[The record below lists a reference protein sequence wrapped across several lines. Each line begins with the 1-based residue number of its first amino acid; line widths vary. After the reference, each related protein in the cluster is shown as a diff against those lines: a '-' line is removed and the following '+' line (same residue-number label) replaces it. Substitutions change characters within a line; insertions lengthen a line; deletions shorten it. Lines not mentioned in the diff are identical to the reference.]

1 MTDIYRPAMRHG
13 TGQLRLAVFGCLA
26 LLLVG
31 CGEEPDAP
39 IAPEAP
45 TIGRAAISFDDIDGW
60 ADDRHAAALPA
71 MRRTCNLF
79 GRRPD
84 DRRIAKSE
92 DIPGGTIADWRG
104 ACAALD
110 GLTDQ
115 DHAAARLY
123 FETWFKPWRV
133 TVDGGEI
140 GLFTGYF
147 EPELEGSDTRS
158 AAHPVPLHK
167 RPDDLVLVDLG
178 DWRDSLR
185 GERIAGRLRGGR
197 LVPFDSR
204 GDILAG
210 TLSEKE
216 PPLMWLSDPIDAFF
230 LHIQGSG
237 RVRMADGSIRRVGY
251 DGHNG
256 HVYYPIGRYLIESG
270 EIAREDMS
278 LQVIRTWLEANP
290 ARQDEV
296 MNLNP
301 SYIFFREIIGDG
313 PIGAQGVA
321 LTPGRSLAV
330 DLRFHPL
337 GAPVWLDADYTD
349 ETGKRLRRLMVAQ
362 DTGGAI
368 RGPVRGDVFW
378 GPGEAAARLAG
389 PMAADGSMVIL
400 LPKTLTA
407 TVASATGS

>member
-1 MTDIYRPAMRHG
+1 MR
-13 TGQLRLAVFGCLA
+13 RIAVGCLA
-26 LLLVG
+26 LLLAA
-31 CGEEPDAP
+31 CSEEADEPVTPDAP
-39 IAPEAP
+39 V
-45 TIGRAAISFDDIDGW
+45 IGRTAISFSDIEGW
-60 ADDRHAAALPA
+60 PEDRHAAALPA

-84 DRRIAKSE
+84 DRRVARSD
-92 DIPGGTIADWRG
+92 DIPGGTIGDWRG
-104 ACAALD
+104 ACEALKD
-110 GLTDQ
+110 LRDD
-115 DHAAARLY
+115 DHAAARVY
-123 FETWFKPWRV
+123 FETWFNPWRI
-133 TVDGGEI
+133 TVDGAKT

-147 EPELEGSDTRS
+147 EPELEGADSRTTEH
-158 AAHPVPLHK
+158 AVPLHP

-185 GERIAGRLRGGR
+185 GERIAGRLQGSR

-204 GDILAG
+204 EDIIAG
-210 TLSEKE
+210 SLEENTE
-216 PPLMWLSDPIDAFF
+216 PLMWLSDPIDAFF

-237 RVRMADGSIRRVGY
+237 RVRMTDGSIRRVGY

-256 HVYYPIGRYLIESG
+256 HVYYPIGRYLIETG
-270 EIAREDMS
+270 EVAREDMS
-278 LQVIRTWLEANP
+278 LQAIRSWLDANP
-290 ARQDEV
+290 GRQNEV

-301 SYIFFREIIGDG
+301 SYIFFREISGDG

-337 GAPVWLDADYTD
+337 GAPVWLEADYVD
-349 ETGKRLRRLMVAQ
+349 ENGKTLRRLMVAQ

-378 GPGEAAARLAG
+378 GPGAAAAKLAG
-389 PMAADGSMVIL
+389 PMAADGNMVML
-400 LPKTLTA
+400 LPKTLSA
-407 TVASATGS
+407 VASAAGS

>member
-1 MTDIYRPAMRHG
+1 M
-13 TGQLRLAVFGCLA
+13 
-26 LLLVG
+26 
-31 CGEEPDAP
+31 
-39 IAPEAP
+39 
-45 TIGRAAISFDDIDGW
+45 
-60 ADDRHAAALPA
+60 
-71 MRRTCNLF
+71 
-79 GRRPD
+79 
-84 DRRIAKSE
+84 
-92 DIPGGTIADWRG
+92 
-104 ACAALD
+104 
-110 GLTDQ
+110 
-115 DHAAARLY
+115 
-123 FETWFKPWRV
+123 
-133 TVDGGEI
+133 DGGEI
-140 GLFTGYF
+140 GLFLGISS
-147 EPELEGSDTRS
+147 LSSKDRTRGARRIR
-158 AAHPVPLHK
+158 AAHK

-197 LVPFDSR
+197 LVPFSR

-349 ETGKRLRRLMVAQ
+349 ETGKRQRLMSRRIPAAPSVA
-362 DTGGAI
+362 GA
-368 RGPVRGDVFW
+368 RGVFW
-378 GPGEAAARLAG
+378 GPGEAAARLPAPWRRMG
-389 PMAADGSMVIL
+389 AWSSCCRRP
-400 LPKTLTA
+400 
-407 TVASATGS
+407 